1 MAKDILRRDEFKI
14 EKITVIG
21 LGYVGLPLA
30 VAFSEKFSVVGYD
43 INEGKIQKYL
53 NGIDPTGEIG
63 DKKVRESK
71 ILFTSNDEAIEN
83 ADFYIITVPT
93 PINSDKTPDLNA
105 ILEATKIVAK
115 AMKIGSVVIYESTVY
130 PGVTEDICIPL
141 LEQNSGLKC
150 EQDFSVGYSPERIN
164 PGDKI
169 HRLSNIKKIVSG
181 INTETCDCVARLYNE
196 IIENGTYRA
205 ESIKVAEAAK
215 VAENAQRDINIAFI
229 NELAMIFDRMQIN
242 TNSVIKAMNTKWN
255 ALKFYPGLVGGH
267 CIGIDPY
274 YFLYEAQKL
283 GFHSQIMSA
292 GRKINDDMSRFIV
305 EATIK
310 MLIKMDKPVK
320 DCKLYLLGLTF
331 KENCLDLRNSKVFDI
346 YKGLKELGIE
356 PIISDPIADRIE
368 VKEIYQRDMISFEKI
383 NDADCII
390 LAVSHQQ
397 YKNLTMEK
405 LKQMYKKDNHPIL
418 IDIKSIFSKDD
429 AEREGIEYW
438 NL

>member
-1 MAKDILRRDEFKI
+1 MGNSKDYSTDLKKI
-14 EKITVIG
+14 AIIG

-30 VAFSEKFSVVGYD
+30 IAFSEKFNVVGYD
-43 INEGKIQKYL
+43 INEAKIQKYR
-53 NGIDPTGEIG
+53 NGIDPTGEMG
-63 DKKVRESK
+63 DEKISESK
-71 ILFTSNDEAIEN
+71 IHYTSDVEVIRGAE
-83 ADFYIITVPT
+83 FYIVTVPT
-93 PINSDKTPDLNA
+93 PIHSDKTPDLNA
-105 ILEATKIVAK
+105 ILGATEIVAGI
-115 AMKIGSVVIYESTVY
+115 MKKESVVIYESTVY

-141 LEQNSGLKC
+141 LEEQSGMKC
-150 EQDFSVGYSPERIN
+150 GKDFTVGYSPERIN
-164 PGDKI
+164 PGDKV
-169 HRLSNIKKIVSG
+169 HELKNIRKIVSG
-181 INTETCDCVARLYNE
+181 INEKTCECIAGLYDE

-242 TNSVIKAMNTKWN
+242 TNSVIEAMNTKWN
-255 ALKFYPGLVGGH
+255 ALRFYPGLVGGH

-356 PIISDPIADRIE
+356 PIISDPVADQIE
-368 VKEIYQRDMISFEKI
+368 VKEIYQKDMISSEKI

-418 IDIKSIFSKDD
+418 IDVKSIFSKDD

>member
-1 MAKDILRRDEFKI
+1 MGNSKDYSTDFK
-14 EKITVIG
+14 KIAIIG

-30 VAFSEKFSVVGYD
+30 LAFSEKFNVVGYD
-43 INEGKIQKYL
+43 INEEKIQKYR
-53 NGIDPTGEIG
+53 NGIDPTGEMG
-63 DKKVRESK
+63 DEKISESK
-71 ILFTSNDEAIEN
+71 ICYTSDVEVIRG
-83 ADFYIITVPT
+83 ADFYIVTVPT
-93 PINSDKTPDLNA
+93 PIHSDKTPDLNA
-105 ILEATKIVAK
+105 ILGATEIVAGI
-115 AMKIGSVVIYESTVY
+115 MKKESVVIYESTVY

-141 LEQNSGLKC
+141 LEEKSGMKC
-150 EQDFSVGYSPERIN
+150 GKDFTVGYSPERIN
-164 PGDKI
+164 PGDKV
-169 HRLSNIKKIVSG
+169 HELKNIRKIVSG
-181 INTETCDCVARLYNE
+181 INEETCDCIAGLYDE

-242 TNSVIKAMNTKWN
+242 TNSVIEAMNTKWN
-255 ALKFYPGLVGGH
+255 ALRFYPGLVGGH

-320 DCKLYLLGLTF
+320 ECKLYLLGLTF

-356 PIISDPIADRIE
+356 PIISDPVADRIE
-368 VKEIYQRDMISFEKI
+368 VKEIYQKDIISLEKI
-383 NDADCII
+383 DDADCII

-418 IDIKSIFSKDD
+418 IDVKSIFSKDD